1 MTKHSPL
8 IILFLLAAV
17 CITATADRKK
27 HWPKD
32 PQYVA
37 RRTATIQAMDS
48 VLHGQNTDPEP
59 FLNFAEEKFKEF
71 DYDPTL
77 MQGFASAF
85 ATQAGFIDQSK
96 QLYRRIKEMYPH
108 DITGYLDYAATMHS
122 YGTKILPGD
131 EGKVRADIKDDY
143 RKLAKAQI
151 DSAKVALPKSKE
163 PYKSWF
169 RMCARFAF
177 VNNHNSKEN
186 RFITEIEEEVKAYQ
200 KAFPD
205 VNAYYDA
212 ADEYR
217 QIIEEGKLEIADFS
231 TKDQKDFMVNAMMNN
246 TYLFDKA
253 NPKSLSFGQLN
264 NLSYYYYDIIGK
276 YRKYFDT
283 QARISSF
290 EKGLELA
297 KIGEQLSPDSSNFYR
312 LQLYHSAELSKYDK
326 DQMVLYSTEANQ
338 AAEKLFQKS
347 SVTLREDY
355 FYNALALQNLQKY
368 DAAIEMYQ
376 KALEK
381 KLPYYDPQYNCDS
394 LKALDNTI
402 DCYQGLKNTYKALEE
417 TYRLNDL
424 KTRHGYSLKR
434 SDIMAL
440 VRLYNSIGN
449 NADSTR
455 TNEERYQAYL
465 QADTLYAVLQD
476 SIDNGT
482 PQFDNIEAET
492 PRCYFLYMQM
502 NTRGRIDRM
511 EEYKDREDHITLEIA
526 DRLIARLE
534 PLESTFNDAEKQ
546 FICAAYDK
554 RRFYYAVMKDYREAL
569 KYIEK
574 VEKIQPGIYEKDDID
589 KYRKQAKKQR

>member
-59 FLNFAEEKFKEF
+59 FMNFAEEKFKEF

-131 EGKVRADIKDDY
+131 GGNVRADIKDDY
-143 RKLAKAQI
+143 RKLAKAQL
-151 DSAKVALPKSKE
+151 DSAKVALPKNKE

-169 RMCARFAF
+169 RQCARFAF
-177 VNNHNSKEN
+177 VNNHNSKED
-186 RFITEIEEEVKAYQ
+186 RFIKEIEEEVKAYQ

-394 LKALDNTI
+394 LKALGNI
-402 DCYQGLKNTYKALEE
+402 VSCYQKLKQFDTALEAA
-417 TYRLNDL
+417 YRNYDF
-424 KTRHGYSLKR
+424 KTRHGLSINFNDLYYIANFYENLANDSLKLQKER
-434 SDIMAL
+434 FDYI
-440 VRLYNSIGN
+440 VK
-449 NADSTR
+449 ADSI
-455 TNEERYQAYL
+455 
-465 QADTLYAVLQD
+465 YAIIQD
-476 SIDNGT
+476 SIDSGSENF
-482 PQFDNIEAET
+482 QLAEG
-492 PRCYFLYMQM
+492 
-502 NTRGRIDRM
+502 NTGYCSFSRFKIRNYLDIYLS
-511 EEYKDREDHITLEIA
+511 EYKERDNLLTKEMAEEVIKRI
-526 DRLIARLE
+526 E
-534 PLESTFNDAEKQ
+534 PVANKSDKEKKWINTVTGWIENMWANLFKNKKYKECLPYQDLLSKYDTEFAEKYKKN
-546 FICAAYDK
+546 FAY
-554 RRFYYAVMKDYREAL
+554 
-569 KYIEK
+569 
-574 VEKIQPGIYEKDDID
+574 
-589 KYRKQAKKQR
+589 AKSNAK